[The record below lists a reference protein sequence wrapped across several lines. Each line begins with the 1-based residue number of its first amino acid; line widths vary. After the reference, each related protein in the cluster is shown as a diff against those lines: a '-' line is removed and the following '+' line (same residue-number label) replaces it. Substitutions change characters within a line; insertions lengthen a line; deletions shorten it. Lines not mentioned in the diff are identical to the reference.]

1 MKQKIIALLLCGAI
15 VLSAAACGASDGS
28 KTAAASKPVEENG
41 SVEEADSADNADE
54 TVETIPTD
62 SAEQTAETGDALPT
76 DSANEIVEEEAA
88 AEEVAPGGGA
98 MTYAYAT
105 AQYEGDK
112 LLVVPNGTVS
122 DSTVLYNDKMLG
134 GLCDYID
141 SEVLEDGRT
150 INREFL
156 YDLISVEVID
166 PQLYPDYDS
175 FSRVMYMCL
184 TMANEF
190 NSIDVRVKDLVL
202 DPNENTK
209 QVFEVTAEGKD
220 TSWILDGH
228 TYQFYLN
235 DGNTEYTSSMF
246 DAETMAVWSFV
257 LDEYFGVEK

>member
-1 MKQKIIALLLCGAI
+1 MKPKIIALILCGAI
-15 VLSAAACGASDGS
+15 VLSAAACGASGGS
-28 KTAAASKPVEENG
+28 NSASSEPVEE
-41 SVEEADSADNADE
+41 SEAEMEADFADSTNETDE
-54 TVETIPTD
+54 ALPTD
-62 SAEQTAETGDALPT
+62 STGQNSETEKALPT
-76 DSANEIVEEEAA
+76 DSANEAVKEEAA
-88 AEEVAPGGGA
+88 AKEAGPGGGA

-105 AQYEGDK
+105 AQNEGDK
-112 LLVVPNGTVS
+112 LIVVPNGTVS

-134 GLCDYID
+134 GLCDYVD
-141 SEVLEDGRT
+141 SKVLEDGRT

-156 YDLISVEVID
+156 YDLISVQVID

-175 FSRVMYMCL
+175 FSRVMCMCL

-202 DPNENTK
+202 DSNENTK

-246 DAETMAVWSFV
+246 DAETLAVWSFV

>member
-1 MKQKIIALLLCGAI
+1 MRPKIIAFLLCGTI
-15 VLSAAACGASDGS
+15 VFSAAACGASDS
-28 KTAAASKPVEENG
+28 AKSAKASALAEETV
-41 SVEEADSADNADE
+41 SVEEADSA
-54 TVETIPTD
+54 
-62 SAEQTAETGDALPT
+62 EQTDAAEEALPADSTDQTAAADGALPT
-76 DSANEIVEEEAA
+76 DSADEVVEEETAV
-88 AEEVAPGGGA
+88 EETSPGGGA
-98 MTYAYAT
+98 MTYTYAT
-105 AQYEGDK
+105 AQYEGGK
-112 LLVVPNGTVS
+112 LLVIPNGTVS

-134 GLCDYID
+134 GLCDYVD
-141 SEVLEDGRT
+141 SKVLEDGRT

-156 YDLISVEVID
+156 YDLISVQVID
-166 PQLYPDYDS
+166 PQLYLDYDS
-175 FSRVMYMCL
+175 FSRVMCMCL

-202 DPNENTK
+202 DSNENTK

-246 DAETMAVWSFV
+246 DPETLAVWSFV

>member
-1 MKQKIIALLLCGAI
+1 MLF
-15 VLSAAACGASDGS
+15 AAGYGASG
-28 KTAAASKPVEENG
+28 KQANAAVSEPVEEIVEDADEYVMDEAG
-41 SVEEADSADNADE
+41 DKLQEVEDSLSDACAKVEE
-54 TVETIPTD
+54 T
-62 SAEQTAETGDALPT
+62 LPG
-76 DSANEIVEEEAA
+76 A
-88 AEEVAPGGGA
+88 AEEIIEDSASDA
-98 MTYAYAT
+98 SASDETASDNTASDIEEYDAAYAYANVKFD
-105 AQYEGDK
+105 GDK

-220 TSWILDGH
+220 TS
-228 TYQFYLN
+228 
-235 DGNTEYTSSMF
+235 
-246 DAETMAVWSFV
+246 
-257 LDEYFGVEK
+257 